1 MFQLAQLTFTLDF
14 SIPLYI
20 TCPGTSKLC
29 MFNLNHGQSITI
41 PLYNV
46 NIILHLLQLT
56 QCVMLPVQVPQCL
69 AAPQSTASCPGCTRI
84 SACQG
89 LRRWGQAIKTTLL
102 GHKQLVSVPA
112 ISFTVY
118 VYMCYLCK
126 YLKQMITFFVCL
138 LLLFSCSYGTSIV
151 ASCNASNCMMFCS
164 HCKAFSYIVSIHS
177 STYAW
182 PTWHCTFI
190 HG

>member
-20 TCPGTSKLC
+20 TCPGTSRLC

-56 QCVMLPVQVPQCL
+56 QCVMLPVPVPQCL
-69 AAPQSTASCPGCTRI
+69 TAPQSAARCPGCTRI

-89 LRRWGQAIKTTLL
+89 LRRRGQATKTTLL
-102 GHKQLVSVPA
+102 GHKQLVSFPA

-118 VYMCYLCK
+118 ICVIY
-126 YLKQMITFFVCL
+126 
-138 LLLFSCSYGTSIV
+138 
-151 ASCNASNCMMFCS
+151 
-164 HCKAFSYIVSIHS
+164 VSTWNRWLHS
-177 STYAW
+177 SCVSSSYSAA
-182 PTWHCTFI
+182 HME
-190 HG
+190 HR